1 MGDAQCYPDMGMVMD
16 SMLVRSSFLASAS
29 AAEMASAE
37 SDLEI
42 IDLIC
47 TIPLNR
53 LVVFEEA
60 P

>member
-1 MGDAQCYPDMGMVMD
+1 MGMVMD